1 MSEKEE
7 KPDERFLPS
16 SLNDWNYIKSN
27 KLINAKGKASLMS
40 RRLFA
45 ISLMHIQEDSNGNAY
60 SEIDVKEII
69 DVLGMKSSRSIYQ
82 QVKNATYSSKDSQSL
97 MDWNIIYENEQD
109 EQFRASHVVQ
119 SADYNKG
126 KLRIL
131 YNSDLSKYI
140 LRLQKNYTVLNLD
153 EELRMSST
161 NSLVLYEVLKSQ
173 LGYLRSIKH
182 DKGPVEWGVYLTD
195 LKFRLGLIASDDSQ
209 IVQNALLEKKVNY
222 DELDAYLLEKGMMP
236 YPNYHTF
243 KQSVL
248 VKAIREINKKTSL
261 EVSFKEE
268 KSGHGG
274 KVKNIVFSINE
285 KEAYTEPAEDDEE
298 EIEIKTDKT
307 KNTKNTDY
315 SDSLLE
321 ITIVLAGSGLTVK
334 DIKAV
339 AESASYDVDRVKIAL
354 KLSEGQGNIKNLA
367 GWLIKAV
374 KEGYEPVVVK
384 KKRSSGRKV
393 HETNEK
399 GVELGYMD
407 PEESGFNNF
416 RERVYDYGELEK
428 KLRKN

>member
-1 MSEKEE
+1 MSEKDE
-7 KPDERFLPS
+7 KIDERFLPS
-16 SLNDWNYIKSN
+16 SINDWNYIKSN

-45 ISLMHIQEDSNGNAY
+45 ISLMHIQEDKNGNAY

-109 EQFRASHVVQ
+109 EKFHASHVVQ
-119 SADYNKG
+119 SADYEKG

-173 LGYLRSIKH
+173 LGYLRSVRH
-182 DKGPVEWGVYLTD
+182 DEGPVEWGVYLTD
-195 LKFRLGLIASDDSQ
+195 LKFRLGLIASDGSQ
-209 IVQNALLEKKVNY
+209 IIQNALLEKKVNY
-222 DELDAYLLEKGMMP
+222 DELDSYLIERGMMP
-236 YPNYHTF
+236 YPNYHSF
-243 KQSVL
+243 KQSVI
-248 VKAIREINKKTSL
+248 VKAVNEINEKTSL
-261 EVSFKEE
+261 TVTFKEE

-274 KVKNIVFSINE
+274 KVKNIVFTIDE
-285 KEAYTEPAEDDEE
+285 KKEWLEKDLGESDQKNDETVRDSE
-298 EIEIKTDKT
+298 KDF
-307 KNTKNTDY
+307 
-315 SDSLLE
+315 SDELME
-321 ITIVLAGSGLTVK
+321 ITMILAGSGLKIK
-334 DIKAV
+334 DIKSI
-339 AESASYDVDRVKIAL
+339 AEAAGYDVDKVRNAFE
-354 KLSEGQGNIKNLA
+354 LSIENDIKNLA

-374 KEGYEPVVVK
+374 KEGYEPHVRK
-384 KKRSSGRKV
+384 SGRKSKSAKK
-393 HETNEK
+393 ERAE
-399 GVELGYMD
+399 
-407 PEESGFNNF
+407 GFAENTEFKKTGFSNF
-416 RERVYDYGELEK
+416 KERVYDYDELEK

>member
-1 MSEKEE
+1 MSEKDE
-7 KPDERFLPS
+7 KIDERFLPS
-16 SLNDWNYIKSN
+16 SINDWNYIKSN

-45 ISLMHIQEDSNGNAY
+45 ISLMHIQEDKNGNAY

-109 EQFRASHVVQ
+109 EKFHASHVVQ
-119 SADYNKG
+119 SADYEKG

-173 LGYLRSIKH
+173 LGYLRSVRH
-182 DKGPVEWGVYLTD
+182 DEGPVEWGVYLTD
-195 LKFRLGLIASDDSQ
+195 LKFRLGLIASDGSQ
-209 IVQNALLEKKVNY
+209 IIQNALLEKKVNY
-222 DELDAYLLEKGMMP
+222 DELDSYLIERGMMP
-236 YPNYHTF
+236 YPNYHSF
-243 KQSVL
+243 KQSVI
-248 VKAIREINKKTSL
+248 VKAVNEINEKTSL
-261 EVSFKEE
+261 TVTFKEE

-274 KVKNIVFSINE
+274 KVKNIVFTIDE
-285 KEAYTEPAEDDEE
+285 KKEWFEKDLGESDQKNDETVRDSE
-298 EIEIKTDKT
+298 KDF
-307 KNTKNTDY
+307 
-315 SDSLLE
+315 SDELME
-321 ITIVLAGSGLTVK
+321 ITMILAGSGLKIK
-334 DIKAV
+334 DIKSI
-339 AESASYDVDRVKIAL
+339 AEAAGYDVDKVRNAFE
-354 KLSEGQGNIKNLA
+354 LSIENDIKNLA

-374 KEGYEPVVVK
+374 KEGYEPHVRK
-384 KKRSSGRKV
+384 SGRKGKSAKK
-393 HETNEK
+393 ERAE
-399 GVELGYMD
+399 
-407 PEESGFNNF
+407 GFAENTEFKKTGFSNF
-416 RERVYDYGELEK
+416 KERVYDYDELEK

>member
-1 MSEKEE
+1 MSEKDE
-7 KPDERFLPS
+7 KIDERFLPS
-16 SLNDWNYIKSN
+16 SINDWNYIKSN

-45 ISLMHIQEDSNGNAY
+45 ISLMHIQEDKNGNAY

-109 EQFRASHVVQ
+109 EKFHASHVVQ
-119 SADYNKG
+119 SADYEKG

-173 LGYLRSIKH
+173 LGYLRSVRH
-182 DKGPVEWGVYLTD
+182 DEGPVEWGVYLTD
-195 LKFRLGLIASDDSQ
+195 LKFRLGLIASDGSQ
-209 IVQNALLEKKVNY
+209 IIQNALLEKKVNY
-222 DELDAYLLEKGMMP
+222 DELDSYLIERGMMP
-236 YPNYHTF
+236 YPNYHSF
-243 KQSVL
+243 KQSVI
-248 VKAIREINKKTSL
+248 VKAVNEINEKTSL
-261 EVSFKEE
+261 TVTFKEE

-274 KVKNIVFSINE
+274 KVKNIVFTIDE
-285 KEAYTEPAEDDEE
+285 KKEWFEKDLGESDQKNDETVRDSE
-298 EIEIKTDKT
+298 KDF
-307 KNTKNTDY
+307 
-315 SDSLLE
+315 SDELME
-321 ITIVLAGSGLTVK
+321 ITMILAGSGLKIK
-334 DIKAV
+334 DIKSI
-339 AESASYDVDRVKIAL
+339 AEAAGYDVDKVRNAFE
-354 KLSEGQGNIKNLA
+354 LSIENDIKNLA

-374 KEGYEPVVVK
+374 KEGYEPHIRKNGREGRAVK
-384 KKRSSGRKV
+384 KEGEEGIIDNIELKKR
-393 HETNEK
+393 
-399 GVELGYMD
+399 
-407 PEESGFNNF
+407 GFRNF
-416 RERVYDYGELEK
+416 KERVYDYEELEK